1 MGDVLDR
8 TLDRA
13 VSKGWVPV
21 GDVQAIKNKIEQM
34 GSKYGFLADD
44 FATVTHIESY
54 GMNPRAW
61 NGDSRRCAGVIQF
74 CPDAGGDGV
83 TKRIGGRSY
92 NTRSILDM
100 SLLEQL
106 NLVDA
111 YFNEVIRP
119 NKRNNIDL
127 GNLYFYVLYPFGIG
141 AKYSTFPDD
150 QPINNLVGQQASTF
164 YRNGVMT
171 KASVVDG
178 VKRQA
183 EINLG
188 IDIAGGS
195 GQPGDGSTSGSTSGS
210 TDLSIG
216 QNPGGL
222 LGGILGSVGC
232 TEIFPVEFSLEEAV
246 TYTGC
251 FTKLTT
257 APMGGSSLAYPSPG
271 QRVTGATNFNISDF
285 DPTVPICT
293 GCLGYPFKTNIKIT
307 SPFCQ
312 RRTSRRSGRVYF
324 HSGTDY
330 GCREGEEVIAVADGT
345 VISPL
350 IGGSGY
356 EPGFVDIQHE
366 KLGGLVSRYAHI
378 IPSVYPGDVVKQGDV
393 IGKVGPYTSGGPHLH
408 LELRKDK
415 GAGGSAG
422 SVEECKTKFLDPAL
436 FCRRN

>member
-1 MGDVLDR
+1 MGEVLDK

-13 VSKGWVPV
+13 VSKGWVPQ
-21 GDVQAIKNKIEQM
+21 GDVQAIKNKLEQM

-74 CPDAGGDGV
+74 CPNAGGDGV
-83 TKRIGGRSY
+83 TKTIGGRSY
-92 NTRSILDM
+92 NTATIREM

-106 NLVDA
+106 NLVDS
-111 YFNEVIRP
+111 YFNEVISP
-119 NKRNNIDL
+119 SKRNNIDL
-127 GNLYFYVLYPFGIG
+127 GNLYFYVLYPGIG
-141 AKYSTFPDD
+141 AKYSTFPNDA
-150 QPINNLVGQQASTF
+150 PINNLVGQQASTF
-164 YRNGVMT
+164 YRDGVMT

-178 VKRQA
+178 VKKQA
-183 EINLG
+183 ETNLG

-195 GQPGDGSTSGSTSGS
+195 GQAGNGS

-216 QNPGGL
+216 QSPGGL
-222 LGGILGSVGC
+222 LGGILGAAGC
-232 TEIFPVEFSLEEAV
+232 TDIFPVEFSLEEAI

-251 FTKLTT
+251 FKKLTS

-271 QRVTGATNFNISDF
+271 QRVNGATNFNISDF
-285 DPTVPICT
+285 DPTVEICS
-293 GCLGYPFKTNIKIT
+293 GCLAYPFKTNIRIT

-312 RRTSRRSGRVYF
+312 RRTSRRSGRVYY
-324 HSGTDY
+324 HSGSDY
-330 GCREGEEVIAVADGT
+330 GAREGTEVVAVADGT

-366 KLGGLVSRYAHI
+366 KLGGLVSRSAHI
-378 IPSVYPGDVVKQGDV
+378 IPSVYPGNKVKQGDV
-393 IGKVGPYTSGGPHLH
+393 IGKVGPYPSGGPHLH

-415 GAGGSAG
+415 GAGGSAF
-422 SVEECKTKFLDPAL
+422 SIEECKTKFLDPAL